1 MGCLGL
7 GGMTV
12 LASLAGRRSA
22 VGLVACVAR
31 LVALG
36 CRPVLVLVTV
46 PACFEHAPAV
56 RLVAVVALLVA
67 SRGLR
72 VLCAVARAAACQ
84 QRFGSMGQTA
94 VAVAALLVPAQGGR
108 LSRGVGVAVRAQ
120 LNSTRSQ
127 EEAVRL
133 VALAAGHALVE
144 LLLVGCCLMTRAAV
158 ADERQRLRRRR
169 MRVVATSAGA
179 RLAVLGVIGVD
190 VLMAAGAGT
199 R

>member
-1 MGCLGL
+1 
-7 GGMTV
+7 
-12 LASLAGRRSA
+12 
-22 VGLVACVAR
+22 
-31 LVALG
+31 
-36 CRPVLVLVTV
+36 
-46 PACFEHAPAV
+46 
-56 RLVAVVALLVA
+56 
-67 SRGLR
+67 
-72 VLCAVARAAACQ
+72 
-84 QRFGSMGQTA
+84 QRFESMGQTA

-108 LSRGVGVAVRAQ
+108 RSRGVGVALRAQ
-120 LNSTRSQ
+120 LSSTRSR
-127 EEAVRL
+127 EEAGRL
-133 VALAAGHALVE
+133 EARAAGMALAE